1 MRPVGRRRTKHKN
14 LPPRLHLKRGRYYYG
29 RNQEFVGDNLPDAM
43 LAYGER
49 EAARAGRRPLTFGD
63 LGDQYVT
70 GEAFR
75 AKAPRTREDNLDE
88 LAMLNRVFKD
98 APLSA
103 IEPHHVA
110 GYRDNRRARPRKGR
124 TEEPRL
130 ATTRANRE
138 IALMSA
144 IWNWGRDTGRTNL
157 PNPCEGVRRNREYG
171 RDRYVTNDELE
182 AVWDAADEPL
192 RDALDLY
199 HLTGQRVGDVLRM
212 SLTDVRDGCLML
224 RQRKTGKPLRLLLEG
239 DLATVLER
247 IKGRAFPDDAVVSL
261 ALVRD
266 EKGQRMTYDAL
277 SDRFQAARAAAGVH
291 FQLRD
296 LRAKAATDLDDLA
309 LAQRLL
315 GHASRSMTEHYTKD
329 RIGEKVSPLLRT
341 GRKNGKTENGRG

>member
-29 RNQEFVGDNLPDAM
+29 RNQEFVGDNLADAM

-49 EAARAGRRPLTFGD
+49 EAARAGRRPVTFGE
-63 LGDQYVT
+63 LGEQYAAKMIPT
-70 GEAFR
+70 
-75 AKAPRTREDNLDE
+75 KAPRTREDNMDE
-88 LAMLNRVFKD
+88 LAMLFRVFKG

-103 IEPHHVA
+103 IAPHHVS
-110 GYRDNRRARPRKGR
+110 GYRDGRFARKRKGR
-124 TEEPRL
+124 DEEPRL

-144 IWNWGRDTGRTNL
+144 VWNWGRDTGRTNL
-157 PNPCEGVRRNREYG
+157 PNPCEGVRRNKEVG
-171 RDRYVTNDELE
+171 RDRYVTDQELQ
-182 AVWDAADEPL
+182 AVWEVACEPL

-199 HLTGQRVGDVLRM
+199 HLTGQRVSDVLRM
-212 SLTDVRDGCLML
+212 SLTDVREGCLWL
-224 RQRKTGKPLRLLLEG
+224 RQRKTGKPLRLTLEG
-239 DLATVLER
+239 DLAGVLER
-247 IKGRAFPDDAVVSL
+247 IKGRTFPAEAVVTL

-266 EKGQRMTYDAL
+266 EAGQRMTYDAL
-277 SDRFQAARAAAGVH
+277 SDRFQAARTKAGVH

-315 GHASRSMTEHYTKD
+315 GHASRSMTERYTKE

-341 GRKNGKTENGRG
+341 SRRIADKK

>member
-29 RNQEFVGDNLPDAM
+29 RNQEFVGDNLADAM

-49 EAARAGRRPLTFGD
+49 EAARAGRRPFTFGD
-63 LGDQYVT
+63 LGEQY
-70 GEAFR
+70 A
-75 AKAPRTREDNLDE
+75 AKVIPTKAARTREDNLDE
-88 LAMLNRVFKD
+88 LAMLNRVFKN
-98 APLSA
+98 APLSS

-110 GYRDNRRARPRKGR
+110 GYRDNRFSRPRKGR
-124 TEEPRL
+124 KEEPRL

-144 IWNWGRDTGRTNL
+144 IWNWGRDTGRTSL
-157 PNPCEGVRRNREYG
+157 SNPCEGVKRNKEVGRNR
-171 RDRYVTNDELE
+171 YVMDEELQ

-199 HLTGQRVGDVLRM
+199 HLTGQRVSEVLRM
-212 SLTDVRDGCLML
+212 SLTDVREGCLWL
-224 RQRKTGKPLRLLLEG
+224 RQRKTGKPLRVAIEG
-239 DLATVLER
+239 DLAAVIER
-247 IKGRAFPDDAVVSL
+247 IKGRSFPAGAVVTL

-266 EKGQRMTYDAL
+266 EGGQRMTYDAL
-277 SDRFQAARAAAGVH
+277 SDRFQAARATAGVH

-315 GHASRSMTEHYTKD
+315 GHSSRAMTEHYVKD
-329 RIGEKVSPLLRT
+329 RIGERVTPLLRT
-341 GRKNGKTENGRG
+341 RRGIADKK